1 MSDAE
6 ESLRQEATLLQ
17 EGSHSATRKNK
28 TKKHK
33 KRKLGCS
40 TESNSGEP
48 TDSCSLNILGTRSE
62 EDSPVCKKS
71 KKKKMKHKGSDS
83 GNNGSAKQS
92 DFSETDFSLT
102 AKEDRQKTAKTK
114 RSKDHGRNEELP
126 LLEASRTAG
135 RDRKEKKNQKKKIKK
150 KRKERVDN

>member
-83 GNNGSAKQS
+83 GNNGSAKHS
-92 DFSETDFSLT
+92 DFSETEFSLT
-102 AKEDRQKTAKTK
+102 AKEDRQKTANKK
-114 RSKDHGRNEELP
+114 RSKGHGRNEET
-126 LLEASRTAG
+126 SRTAG